1 MNRIIIILIIA
12 LFVRLDYSTAQVP
25 NTAKSK
31 IKLARIKYSGGG
43 DWYND
48 PSGEVNLLRYIST
61 NTNIQVEPVFEYVDL
76 SSDNLFLYPLIFMT
90 GHGNINLSEQEA
102 ERLRS
107 YLENG
112 GFLYID
118 DDYGLDEFVRKE
130 MVKVFPSQKFVE
142 LPFSHEIYKSH
153 FKFENGLPK
162 IHEHDNKAPQGFG
175 LFTEGRLC
183 VYYTYETNISD
194 GWPDPE
200 VHKDTPEARE
210 MSFRMGTN
218 IIVYALTH

>member
-1 MNRIIIILIIA
+1 LIIA

-200 VHKDTPEARE
+200 VHKDKPEARE